1 MKFKLLSIKFIRF
14 IKADDL
20 FGKSVT
26 VLYGL
31 FYSQEVYLLN
41 KTKTYQFMC
50 KIKTLNHIFFK
61 LGIKKTRNVS
71 KNAKTK

>member
-50 KIKTLNHIFFK
+50 KIKTLNHIFFQTWNK
-61 LGIKKTRNVS
+61 ENQKREQKC
-71 KNAKTK
+71 